1 MYRSTTQHFITIT
14 LHMRFQEESVP
25 QCWPATQCK
34 GGPAVCK
41 APTVLECEAG
51 RASGVYSP
59 GQAVQWVPCAAPT
72 ELLGQFVLGL
82 LTLRGTADFRAMHLA
97 APIEGSLAIAAPLVN
112 TQRSALMALSAE
124 RTLPS
129 TAAVVAF
136 TAVLV
141 VAFMAAEVED
151 FMVVAAVADMVVAVA
166 AMVVAVADTRTRF
179 SQAI

>member
-1 MYRSTTQHFITIT
+1 M
-14 LHMRFQEESVP
+14 
-25 QCWPATQCK
+25 
-34 GGPAVCK
+34 
-41 APTVLECEAG
+41 
-51 RASGVYSP
+51 
-59 GQAVQWVPCAAPT
+59 
-72 ELLGQFVLGL
+72 
-82 LTLRGTADFRAMHLA
+82 
-97 APIEGSLAIAAPLVN
+97 AIAAPLVN

-151 FMVVAAVADMVVAVA
+151 FMVVAVADMVVAVA
-166 AMVVAVADTRTRF
+166 VATVAAAVAATRTRF